1 MSESLWH
8 YGPGHSLPGSSVH
21 GILQARI
28 LEWVA
33 VPSSRRSS
41 QPRDRT
47 HVSCVFCIGRRVLY
61 HWKVKV
67 KSLSCVRL
75 FATPWTVAYQ
85 APPSMGFS
93 RQECWSGLPLPSP
106 GDLPN
111 PGIKPGSPSLQEDAL
126 PSEPPGKPSTD
137 KSKVLGALI
146 KYPIIELSH
155 CLAMSKSE
163 GIPESLD
170 CSPNHPTKAQF
181 LCWVLSNTHLLRYLQ
196 FSVVCV
202 LTCVVRN
209 KPNSFNSRCYL
220 IGRGLAHWWTSLL
233 THSPTTAGPE

>member
-1 MSESLWH
+1 
-8 YGPGHSLPGSSVH
+8 
-21 GILQARI
+21 
-28 LEWVA
+28 
-33 VPSSRRSS
+33 
-41 QPRDRT
+41 
-47 HVSCVFCIGRRVLY
+47 
-61 HWKVKV
+61 
-67 KSLSCVRL
+67 
-75 FATPWTVAYQ
+75 
-85 APPSMGFS
+85 MGFS

-111 PGIKPGSPSLQEDAL
+111 PGIKPGSPALQADAL
-126 PSEPPGKPSTD
+126 LSEPPGKPSTD

-181 LCWVLSNTHLLRYLQ
+181 LCWILSNTHLLRYLQ

-220 IGRGLAHWWTSLL
+220 IGRGLAH
-233 THSPTTAGPE
+233 